1 MKIRVIMTISTI
13 ILTLGFTACG
23 QDRDETAQLKEQIT
37 QLEQQVEDLK
47 KDPGTGQSETS
58 VSSQE
63 LDASPTEDPQT
74 GPDPQ
79 TQQDLTTPDTS
90 SLSTAIGDLEQ
101 EIQGTTPTGSD
112 QEQMEQFLTL
122 KNSLELID
130 RQLDQ
135 QEDALEEQYRAG
147 TIDRAS
153 YRQQEQDIE
162 ALEDQLDRCEDQLES
177 LFGIDD

>member
-1 MKIRVIMTISTI
+1 MKIRAIVTISMMT
-13 ILTLGFTACG
+13 LALGFTACG
-23 QDRDETAQLKEQIT
+23 QDRDETAQLKEQIA

-47 KDPGTGQSETS
+47 KDQGTGQSEMS
-58 VSSQE
+58 ASSQQ

-74 GPDPQ
+74 EQ
-79 TQQDLTTPDTS
+79 ETPDTS
-90 SLSTAIGDLEQ
+90 SLSTAISDLEQ

-122 KNSLELID
+122 KSSLDLID

-135 QEDALEEQYRAG
+135 QEDALEDQYRAG

-162 ALEDQLDRCEDQLES
+162 ALEDQLDRCEDRLES